1 MYKENKQTTIFAD
14 PNVFTGAKIDPEN
27 RWVKI
32 AKMVPWEMIEKK
44 YATNF
49 KVKGT
54 GRPAKPARYALASH
68 LIKEKYGLSDE
79 ETVEMIRENP
89 YLQFLLGRDGF
100 TNKRPFDASTMVWFR
115 KRMTPEMIA
124 EVNEHII
131 AADREGDDTNGGGPG
146 DTDCAESSDAAADN
160 AENNGTL
167 ILDATCCPVD
177 MRFPTDVS
185 LLDEARKR
193 LEEIIDKQ
201 YEALGKTPD
210 KPRTY
215 RRKARKEY
223 LRFARARK
231 RSVKMIRGQIK
242 KQINFVRRDIGHVD
256 KLGLRLL
263 SEKDRAV
270 LAVIRELLSQQT
282 EMYESRTHSVPDRIV
297 SIWRPYVRPIKRGKE
312 TADTEFGPKVTVSM
326 IDGDARLEHLSWDSY
341 NEAKT
346 LEDAAERFRA
356 RTGRY
361 PERILAD
368 KIFRTRENLA
378 YCKGNGIRM
387 NGPTLGRPP
396 LDKRLYREQCML
408 ERSEAGERN
417 AIEGEFGVAKR
428 AYSLDKIMMR
438 LKETSELQIHLTF
451 LSMNIWRRVRRSS
464 ILFFAFVK
472 ITVFGDFGVL
482 RYSFMRQRRNPAL
495 AW

>member
-1 MYKENKQTTIFAD
+1 MYRENKQMTIFAD
-14 PNVFTGAKIDPEN
+14 PNVFAGAKLDPEN
-27 RWVKI
+27 RWVQI
-32 AKMVPWEMIEKK
+32 AKMVPWEKIEKK

-49 KVKGT
+49 KVKGK

-115 KRMTPEMIA
+115 KRMTTEMIA
-124 EVNEHII
+124 EVNEYVIRS
-131 AADREGDDTNGGGPG
+131 DRDDDDGPDGVEGGG
-146 DTDCAESSDAAADN
+146 DEAEPATVEK
-160 AENNGTL
+160 ENNGTL
-167 ILDATCCPVD
+167 ILDATCTPVD

-185 LLDEARKR
+185 LLNEARER

-201 YEALGKTPD
+201 YEELGKAQD

-231 RSVKMIRGQIK
+231 RSIKMVRVQVK
-242 KQINFVRRDIGHVD
+242 KQINYVKRDIGHAL
-256 KLGLRLL
+256 KLGLELL
-263 SEKDRAV
+263 SEKDRATF
-270 LAVIRELLSQQT
+270 AVIRALLAQQT

-312 TADTEFGPKVTVSM
+312 TADTEFGPKVTISM
-326 IDGDARLEHLSWDSY
+326 VDGDARVEHLSWDSY
-341 NEAKT
+341 NETKT
-346 LEDAAERFRA
+346 LSDAAERFCV

-361 PERILAD
+361 PDRILAD
-368 KIFRTRENLA
+368 KIFRTRDNLA
-378 YCKGNGIRM
+378 YCKERGIHM
-387 NGPTLGRPP
+387 NGPALGRPP
-396 LDKRLYREQCML
+396 KDKRLYREQCLL
-408 ERSEAGERN
+408 ERSEACERN

-428 AYSLDKIMMR
+428 AYSLDRIMMR
-438 LKETSELQIHLTF
+438 LQETSELQVYLTF

-464 ILFFAFVK
+464 ILFFVFVK
-472 ITVFGDFGVL
+472 IVVFGDSEVI
-482 RYSFMRQRRNPAL
+482 RYSFKQQRRNPAL
-495 AW
+495 A